1 MHISDNYVNTLEL
14 ATLLV
19 HTDTLTCTH
28 LYACTCML
36 SKLFFLEKVCTLN
49 LPYLILSTFVM
60 IIINNIFMWKF
71 DSGSYTTQYAVQSTA
86 CM

>member
-28 LYACTCML
+28 LICMYMYVI
-36 SKLFFLEKVCTLN
+36 KVVFFFLEKVCTLN

-60 IIINNIFMWKF
+60 IIINNIIYVK
-71 DSGSYTTQYAVQSTA
+71 V
-86 CM
+86 

>member
-28 LYACTCML
+28 LICMYMYVI
-36 SKLFFLEKVCTLN
+36 KVVVFF
-49 LPYLILSTFVM
+49 F
-60 IIINNIFMWKF
+60 
-71 DSGSYTTQYAVQSTA
+71 
-86 CM
+86 